1 MSRIG
6 SKSIKLPKGVTLTIQ
21 DGLVKAKGPNE
32 ETTRPIA
39 PHTQIVLGEKSVS
52 VTRDNE
58 SKAARSCHGMMRSL
72 LNNMVVGVS
81 VGFVKRLE
89 IDGVG
94 YKAEIQG
101 KKLVLSLGFSHTI
114 NYKIPVGISIKTE
127 SGKKNT
133 VVAIHGVDK
142 EKVGQIAAE
151 IRSFRPPDSYKG
163 KGVKYA
169 GEKIVRKEGKKK

>member
-6 SKSIKLPKGVTLTIQ
+6 NKSIDIPKGVTLSIQ
-21 DGLVKAKGPNE
+21 DGMVKAKGPNG
-32 ETTRPIA
+32 ETSRRVA

-52 VTRDNE
+52 VTRDND
-58 SKAARSCHGMMRSL
+58 SKSARSCHGMMRSL

-81 VGFVKRLE
+81 QGFVKRLE
-89 IDGVG
+89 IDGIG
-94 YKAEIQG
+94 YRAEVRG
-101 KKLVLSLGFSHTI
+101 KTLVLTLGFSHTI
-114 NYKIPVGISIKTE
+114 DYKIPVDIQIKTE

-163 KGVKYA
+163 KGVKYVGEVLRLKA
-169 GEKIVRKEGKKK
+169 GKQ